1 MTGGRDQGMTAA
13 RHRDPEATR
22 AAILDAAEEAFLAEG
37 FDKTS
42 TAAIARRA
50 GVTKSLI
57 HHHFGSKD
65 GLWDEVKVRRFSRYA
80 EQQMALLEQ
89 QEPSA
94 ELLRESMKMYFR
106 FLRANP
112 QLVRLMAWMFLE
124 QDEDEECADLDRE
137 LTRAGIEKIRLSQER
152 GDLRRDLNPGFIL
165 FTFIGIAQHWY
176 QDKRWMLDKIGL
188 SAGSEAVDEAYLED
202 AVKIFFEGVLPR

>member
-1 MTGGRDQGMTAA
+1 MSAAA
-13 RHRDPEATR
+13 RTRDAEATR
-22 AAILDAAEEAFLAEG
+22 NAILDAAEDCFLSKGFAESA
-37 FDKTS
+37 TS
-42 TAAIARRA
+42 EIARRA

-57 HHHFGSKD
+57 HHHFGSKEA
-65 GLWDEVKVRRFSRYA
+65 LWEAVKVRRFSVYA
-80 EQQMALLEQ
+80 DQQMQLLRD

-112 QLVRLMAWMFLE
+112 EIVKMLAWMFV
-124 QDEDEECADLDRE
+124 EESQNDGCANLDRE
-137 LTRAGIEKIRLSQER
+137 LTLAGIEKIRQAQER
-152 GDLRRDLNPGFIL
+152 GELRADLNPGFML

-176 QDKRWMLDKIGL
+176 QDKRMMLEAIGL
-188 SAGSEAVDEAYLED
+188 SAGSDSVDEAYLED

>member
-1 MTGGRDQGMTAA
+1 MSA
-13 RHRDPEATR
+13 RTRDPEATR
-22 AAILDAAEEAFLAEG
+22 EAILDAAEEAFLSKGFAE
-37 FDKTS
+37 TS
-42 TAAIARRA
+42 TASIARQA

-57 HHHFGSKD
+57 HHHFGSKEA
-65 GLWDEVKVRRFSRYA
+65 LWDEVKVRRFSIYSK
-80 EQQMALLEQ
+80 QQMELLRQ

-106 FLRANP
+106 FLREHP
-112 QLVRLMAWMFLE
+112 EMVRLMAWMFLE
-124 QDEDEECADLDRE
+124 QSDDEECADLDRE
-137 LTRAGIEKIRLSQER
+137 LTLAGIEKIKQSQER
-152 GDLRRDLNPGFIL
+152 GDLRDDLNPGFIL

-188 SAGSEAVDEAYLED
+188 SADSEAIDEAYLED

>member
-1 MTGGRDQGMTAA
+1 MMSA
-13 RHRDPEATR
+13 RTRDPEATR
-22 AAILDAAEEAFLAEG
+22 EAILDAAEEAFLTKGFAE
-37 FDKTS
+37 TS
-42 TAAIARRA
+42 TASIARKA

-57 HHHFGSKD
+57 HHHFGSKEA
-65 GLWDEVKVRRFSRYA
+65 LWDEVKVRRFSIYS
-80 EQQMALLEQ
+80 EQQMDMLRD

-106 FLRANP
+106 FLREHP
-112 QLVRLMAWMFLE
+112 ELVRLMAWMFLE
-124 QDEDEECADLDRE
+124 QSDDEECADLDRE
-137 LTRAGIEKIRLSQER
+137 LTLAGIEKIKQSQER
-152 GDLRRDLNPGFIL
+152 GDLRDDLNPGFIL

-188 SAGSEAVDEAYLED
+188 SADSEAIDEAYLED

>member
-1 MTGGRDQGMTAA
+1 MTA
-13 RHRDPEATR
+13 RQRDPEATR
-22 AAILDAAEEAFLAEG
+22 TAILDAAEAAFLAKG
-37 FDKTS
+37 FAETS
-42 TAAIARRA
+42 TAEIARLA

-65 GLWDEVKVRRFSRYA
+65 KLWDEVKVRRFSVYA
-80 EQQMALLEQ
+80 TEQMAMLRD

-94 ELLRESMKMYFR
+94 ELLRESMRLYFR

-112 QLVRLMAWMFLE
+112 ELVRLLAWMFLE
-124 QDEDEECADLDRE
+124 QDGDEECADLDRE
-137 LTRAGIEKIRLSQER
+137 LTLAGIDKIRQSQDR
-152 GDLRRDLNPGFIL
+152 GDLRADLNPGFIL
-165 FTFIGIAQHWY
+165 FTFLGIAQHWY

-188 SAGSEAVDEAYLED
+188 SADSDAVDEAYLED